1 MDHTSVNFAGMQ
13 EWRLLARW
21 SLLAGLVLLGVLLA
35 FGLLVLPASEGNPL
49 SEQYI
54 DLVAVTQS
62 SALFRMMG
70 TLDTA
75 TWLLE
80 GGFLIAAAALF
91 RQRAPMRSIFM
102 AAGGIGQLAGFL
114 GAFVHLDG
122 VSHLA
127 AQYGTAAACSAAAII
142 PQPPGRYGRALHCG
156 RAAVVDRAAA
166 YGHHNLVG
174 ASLSALADWP
184 DRASGDASPHR

>member
-70 TLDTA
+70 TLDAA

-80 GGFLIAAAALF
+80 GGFLIAA
-91 RQRAPMRSIFM
+91 
-102 AAGGIGQLAGFL
+102 
-114 GAFVHLDG
+114 
-122 VSHLA
+122 
-127 AQYGTAAACSAAAII
+127 
-142 PQPPGRYGRALHCG
+142 
-156 RAAVVDRAAA
+156 
-166 YGHHNLVG
+166 
-174 ASLSALADWP
+174 DWP
-184 DRASGDASPHR
+184 DRASGDAAPHQ